1 MEVIFLE
8 QNSIRATISM
18 VTTVSCQLI
27 RHMLVNTDTMVMALD
42 TSWGMLWLIIW
53 RRVSTSLVYT
63 DMMSP
68 WGWESKYRM
77 GRLSM
82 WVKSWTRRLRR
93 VPWVTLTMIRA
104 LSHAAS
110 TPMA

>member
-8 QNSIRATISM
+8 QNSIRVTISM